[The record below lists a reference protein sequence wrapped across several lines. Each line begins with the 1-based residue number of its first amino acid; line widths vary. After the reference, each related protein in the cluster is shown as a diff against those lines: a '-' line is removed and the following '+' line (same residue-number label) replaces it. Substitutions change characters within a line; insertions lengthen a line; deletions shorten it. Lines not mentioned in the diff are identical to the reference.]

1 MAYVAG
7 ASAGTA
13 LPWESI
19 DPWLIS
25 TTAYVAGASAATA
38 LPWESIDP
46 WLISTTAYV
55 ARASAA
61 SISMGKHWS
70 LAHLHNGLCCQGIS
84 SQYFHGKA
92 LIPGSS
98 PQRLMLPGHQQPVLP
113 WESIDPWLIST
124 TAYVAR
130 ASTATAEL
138 GTIIIWPKI
147 DHTLNSQQT
156 PHNSPSRVSYGM
168 SLVSTGEK
176 IDHVRTAAHCIA
188 MGKHWSQLIPAVA
201 SYRLHMAIS
210 HYGVSSPFSANGR
223 K

>member
-1 MAYVAG
+1 MAVDDL
-7 ASAGTA
+7 GT
-13 LPWESI
+13 
-19 DPWLIS
+19 
-25 TTAYVAGASAATA
+25 
-38 LPWESIDP
+38 
-46 WLISTTAYV
+46 
-55 ARASAA
+55 
-61 SISMGKHWS
+61 
-70 LAHLHNGLCCQGIS
+70 LADGCCQGIS
-84 SQYFHGKA
+84 SHEIAMAKPGSSPQWLMLLGHQQPQHCHGKA